1 MSARKPLDLSRA
13 SALTGVVLAV
23 VVAFLCNGLSMRRFQ
38 RWDVTAQKR
47 YSLSAP
53 TLETLRSL
61 PDSVHVWVLLA
72 QTDPL
77 GQSVRQLLVAYQAEA
92 PKLDVVYVDPD
103 RDPLRFEEAKRK
115 FRIEAG
121 RAEDGR
127 MVTDAAIIV
136 VSGDKHWFVTT
147 QDLLAVSSDGD
158 GRATPKEEQ
167 ALTVAIR
174 SVLGAS
180 KAQLCFTTGHG
191 ELALDDGSDRGLA
204 HLKSLLEKD
213 NFVPRVVDDT
223 GGKAAPPSSAE
234 PYKDCAVVIV
244 AGPRGGFAADEANRL
259 RSYALLGG
267 NVLIGASPNSKS
279 DAAQAFEGT
288 GLEPV
293 LAPFGI
299 SMVQALVLER
309 DEAKVL
315 GAAGVDFEAEARA
328 HALTAGLVGTTDK
341 AMVPRSKVRAA
352 RPLRRLNEPGAP
364 ASFELLVTTDKAF
377 ALTDLDVPEG
387 RSAQKRDKDLS
398 GPFAVAL
405 ASERPKVSS
414 AAAHGPRM
422 VVLGSTAFFAPYNWQ
437 EPLGTRGSALLVDNA
452 ISWLSA
458 RPAIVDVPEKA
469 QVPAGIRI
477 SEGSRKEIRMYV
489 LVYMPAAA
497 LLLALAVLLRRR
509 STERV
514 AVAPPSPRRPRKPKA

>member
-1 MSARKPLDLSRA
+1 MSQRKPLDLSRA

-23 VVAFLCNGLSMRRFQ
+23 IAALLCNGLAMRRFQ

-53 TLETLRSL
+53 TLETLHTL
-61 PDSVHVWVLLA
+61 PDAVHVWVLLA

-92 PKLDVVYVDPD
+92 PKLDVVFVDPD

-121 RAEDGR
+121 RSEDGR
-127 MVTDAAIIV
+127 VVTDAAVIV

-147 QDLLAVSSDGD
+147 QDLLAVSTDGD

-174 SVLGAS
+174 SVLGGT

-191 ELALDDGSDRGLA
+191 ELALDDGSDRGLG
-204 HLKSLLEKD
+204 HLKTLLEKD

-223 GGKAAPPSSAE
+223 AGKSAA
-234 PYKDCAVVIV
+234 PYKDCAVVLV

-259 RSYALLGG
+259 RTYALEGG
-267 NVLIGASPNSKS
+267 NVLIGASPNTKS
-279 DAAQAFEGT
+279 EAGQAFEGT

-299 SMVQALVLER
+299 VMVQALVLEH

-328 HALTAGLVGTTDK
+328 HALTAGLVGKSENT
-341 AMVPRSKVRAA
+341 MVPRTKVRAA
-352 RPLRRLNEPGAP
+352 RPLRRLVEPGAP
-364 ASFELLVTTDKAF
+364 ASFELLVTTDKAL

-387 RSAQKRDKDLS
+387 RPAQRRDKDLS
-398 GPFAVAL
+398 GPFAVAI
-405 ASERPKVSS
+405 AAERPKVSAS
-414 AAAHGPRM
+414 AAHGPRM

-437 EPLGTRGSALLVDNA
+437 EPLGTRGAAVLVDNA

-514 AVAPPSPRRPRKPKA
+514 PHAPAPPRRPRKPKA